1 MVCRRAPRVLL
12 FPLRETMTDFPER
25 RRAARVS
32 IPGRPGAR
40 TQVTLEIRVVDLSV
54 TGGRIEHLV
63 LLRPG
68 SSVSV
73 ELPTAMKPQ
82 ALVARVVWS
91 KVMGGEQTPEGERH
105 LHYQSGLAFTGLTA
119 DETLLLASSPAHLTD
134 SGGGHAS
141 L

>member
-1 MVCRRAPRVLL
+1 MS
-12 FPLRETMTDFPER
+12 DSPER
-25 RRAARVS
+25 RKAARVS
-32 IPGRPGAR
+32 IPARPGAR
-40 TQVTLEIRVVDLSV
+40 TQATLEIRLVDLSV
-54 TGGRIEHLV
+54 TGARIEHLV

-68 SSVSV
+68 SSVSI

-105 LHYQSGLAFTGLTA
+105 LHYQSGLTFTGLTA
-119 DETLLLASSPAHLTD
+119 DETLLLASSLEHPTD
-134 SGGGHAS
+134 SGGGGRGS

>member
-1 MVCRRAPRVLL
+1 
-12 FPLRETMTDFPER
+12 MTDSPER

-40 TQVTLEIRVVDLSV
+40 TQAILEIRLVDLSV
-54 TGGRIEHLV
+54 TGARIEHLV

-68 SSVSV
+68 SSVIV

-119 DETLLLASSPAHLTD
+119 GETLLLTNSLEQLTD
-134 SGGGHAS
+134 SGGGGRGS

>member
-1 MVCRRAPRVLL
+1 MRL
-12 FPLRETMTDFPER
+12 
-25 RRAARVS
+25 
-32 IPGRPGAR
+32 
-40 TQVTLEIRVVDLSV
+40 VDLSV
-54 TGGRIEHLV
+54 TGARIEHLV

-82 ALVARVVWS
+82 ALGARVVWS

-119 DETLLLASSPAHLTD
+119 GETLLLTNSLEQLTD
-134 SGGGHAS
+134 SDGGGGRGS
-141 L
+141 P